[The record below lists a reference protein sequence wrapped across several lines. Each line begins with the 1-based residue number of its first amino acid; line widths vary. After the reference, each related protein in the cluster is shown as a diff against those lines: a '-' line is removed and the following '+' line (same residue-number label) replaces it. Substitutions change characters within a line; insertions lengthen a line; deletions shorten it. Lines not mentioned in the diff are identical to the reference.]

1 MNAETT
7 VSLEEALS
15 RYLSRAG
22 VAKAGAR
29 KSTADAAGKLGP
41 YGRQELH
48 RFGRFIGLRVSVSD
62 LTPPKVA
69 DYAEFVVRSGGDV
82 KGRLEPVKDFLVYL
96 QKERLTKPEP
106 KKQEG
111 ATKYMSL
118 SAHVKIPRAT
128 MKAAAA
134 AEAAFETIDMTE
146 SGLEAVKT
154 ELAALKGQRG
164 EIVEAIRIAAADKDF
179 RENAPLDAAKDEQ
192 GQAEARIR
200 ELEEIIRRAVVV
212 DTKRQ
217 GGQAGAGL
225 GATVVLH
232 DIESGKEVS
241 YTLVDSIEANP
252 SERKISIASPV
263 GEAIAGRTTGE
274 QVEVKT
280 PKGARPYRIVSVKF

>member
-15 RYLSRAG
+15 HYLSGAG

-48 RFGRFIGLRVSVSD
+48 RFGRFIGLARSVSD
-62 LTPPKVA
+62 LMPPEVA
-69 DYAEFVVRSGGDV
+69 GYAEFVVRSGGDV

-96 QKERLTKPEP
+96 KKEGLTKRDESA
-106 KKQEG
+106 KH
-111 ATKYMSL
+111 MSL

-146 SGLEAVKT
+146 SGLEAAKA

-164 EIVEAIRIAAADKDF
+164 GIVEAIRIAAADKDF

-212 DTKRQ
+212 DTKKQ
-217 GGQAGAGL
+217 SGQAGVGL
-225 GATVVLH
+225 GATVALH

-252 SERKISIASPV
+252 SEMKISIASPV
-263 GEAIAGRTTGE
+263 GEAIAGRTEGD

>member
-22 VAKAGAR
+22 VAKVGAR
-29 KSTADAAGKLGP
+29 KSAADAAGKLGP

-48 RFGRFIGLRVSVSD
+48 RFGRFIGLARSVRI
-62 LTPPKVA
+62 LTPPEVA
-69 DYAEFVVRSGGDV
+69 DYAEGVVRSGGDV

-96 QKERLTKPEP
+96 KKEKLTEH
-106 KKQEG
+106 
-111 ATKYMSL
+111 SL